1 MFMAFLLFL
10 AVLLLTT
17 VGTVDC
23 HRARNQGV
31 PVRAVFD
38 DVMKLGNLFKI
49 MFDRNR
55 AVLVSV
61 DKHRFPALVTM
72 QRYHVTHAEYLLRSS
87 NKSGW
92 IAVGQKVAE
101 PTGMQPVESA

>member
-1 MFMAFLLFL
+1 MPAADALDLGRARMNLSAISPMFTAGLLFL

-17 VGTVDC
+17 VRTIDS
-23 HRARNQGV
+23 HRARYQGV

-55 AVLVSV
+55 AVLVAV
-61 DKHRFPALVTM
+61 DKNRFPALITM
-72 QRYHVTHAEYLLRSS
+72 QRYHVTHA
-87 NKSGW
+87 
-92 IAVGQKVAE
+92 
-101 PTGMQPVESA
+101 